1 MTRQA
6 VIAVTDDSQIGAAR
20 RVVAKLAEAA
30 ALDETRRGQIAIVAT
45 ELATNLARYGK
56 NGKLLVQAIATA
68 AGKSIEMLAI
78 DSGPGI
84 SDVQRSLQDGFS
96 TGGTPGNGLGAI
108 RRLSNEFDL
117 FSRVGQGTVVLSRI
131 GPMSDQFQWGAVS
144 TVMPGE
150 EICGDSWQIVERP
163 GELSIMLSDG
173 LGHGPLAAE
182 ASTRADRAFIENPFV
197 LPTTTVENCHRALSG
212 TRGAAVAAALISASA
227 KSMRYA
233 GVGNIAGSLISPT
246 DGRGLVSHNGIVGV
260 QMRKVQQFDF
270 IWPVN
275 GLLIMHSD
283 GLQHR
288 WNLENY
294 PGLFSRHPATIAA
307 VLHRDFVRGRDD
319 ATVAAVRIKA

>member
-6 VIAVTDDSQIGAAR
+6 VIAVTDESQIGAAR
-20 RVVAKLAEAA
+20 RVVAKLAEAV
-30 ALDETRRGQIAIVAT
+30 ALDETRRGQAAIIAT
-45 ELATNLARYGK
+45 ELATNLVRYGQ
-56 NGKLLVQAIATA
+56 NGKLLVQPITTS
-68 AGKSIEMLAI
+68 AGTSVEMLAV

-84 SDVQRSLQDGFS
+84 AEVQRCLQDGFS
-96 TGGTPGNGLGAI
+96 TGGTAGNGLGAI
-108 RRLSNEFDL
+108 RRLSSEFDI
-117 FSRVGQGTVVLSRI
+117 FSRVDQGTVVLSRI
-131 GPMSDQFQWGAVS
+131 GPIADQFQWGVVS

-150 EICGDSWQIVERP
+150 EICGDSWQIIERDS
-163 GELSIMLSDG
+163 ELSIMLSDG

-197 LPTTTVENCHRALSG
+197 LPAATVENCHRALGG

-227 KSMRYA
+227 KSMQYT

-246 DGRGLVSHNGIVGV
+246 DSRGLVSHNGIVGV

-270 IWPVN
+270 MWPSS

-288 WNLENY
+288 WNPENY